1 MPNEE
6 SNKPSLQTLFA
17 ENDFSNIENAVPL
30 YGNSLND
37 DVPWLYF
44 VFNPLYKKAYPQEFL
59 VNLSPIIIS

>member
-44 VFNPLYKKAYPQEFL
+44 VFNPLYKKAYPQEF
-59 VNLSPIIIS
+59 

>member
-44 VFNPLYKKAYPQEFL
+44 VFNPLYKKHIHKNF
-59 VNLSPIIIS
+59 